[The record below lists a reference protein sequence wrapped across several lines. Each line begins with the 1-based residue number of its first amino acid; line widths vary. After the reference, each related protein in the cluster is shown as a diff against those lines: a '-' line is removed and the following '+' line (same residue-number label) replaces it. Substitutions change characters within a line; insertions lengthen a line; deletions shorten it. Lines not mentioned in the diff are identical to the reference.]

1 MSGADTGVARQMLPA
16 IRVFLEAARQ
26 RSFSRAGQVLRL
38 SQGGVSRQVA
48 ALERHLGVALF
59 ERRGATVALTDAGRQ
74 YVEAI
79 DEPMAAI
86 ELGTRQVRQRA
97 ERPGRLVVR
106 SSMPSMV
113 MTVLIPALARC
124 PLGLTVDLVT
134 SLSPPGPD
142 EVFDVLVTRDLSL
155 PGADHWSLWDERL
168 VCVAAPALCARQ
180 QGVPLAHWPLL
191 AVTSRPELL
200 ALWASQQG
208 VPLPA
213 LQVTARLDHYFLA
226 LSAAASGLGCL
237 VVPELLAGP
246 ALAHGLVVDVGWP
259 PVRSGALY
267 SAYVNPRCSA
277 HAAAVAFCRWLCG
290 DVQSLLKKEQ
300 TIAI

>member
-26 RSFSRAGQVLRL
+26 RSFSRAGQVLGL

-97 ERPGRLVVR
+97 LRPGRLVVR

-155 PGADHWSLWDERL
+155 PGADHWGLWDERL

-180 QGVPLAHWPLL
+180 QGVPL
-191 AVTSRPELL
+191 
-200 ALWASQQG
+200 Q
-208 VPLPA
+208 A
-213 LQVTARLDHYFLA
+213 LQVAARLDHYFLA

-259 PVRSGALY
+259 PVRSGARY
-267 SAYVNPRCSA
+267 SAYVNPRCTD
-277 HAAAVAFCRWLCG
+277 HAPAVAFCRWLCG
-290 DVQSLLKKEQ
+290 DLQALLKEEQ
-300 TIAI
+300 TITI